1 MRSRPTPVAIAVVVL
16 GGLAGLAI
24 AGRPSSVDDR
34 VITAPSTTA
43 GPTASSSVD
52 TTVPPTDVT
61 AAATTVPSTATPTTE
76 AIDRTA
82 VRVLVA
88 NAGSR
93 SGMASATAE
102 RLVEAG
108 FTDSRPS
115 DALSTRDETVV
126 YAREGFETAAAQI
139 ALTLGLA
146 AEIVQPLPDTDI
158 TPKDDSADVIVV
170 LAEDFTG

>member
-1 MRSRPTPVAIAVVVL
+1 VAIAVVVL
-16 GGLAGLAI
+16 GGLAGIAI

-34 VITAPSTTA
+34 VITAPSTSA
-43 GPTASSSVD
+43 SPTASSAVD
-52 TTVPPTDVT
+52 TTVPTTDTST
-61 AAATTVPSTATPTTE
+61 AATSTVPSTATPTTE

-102 RLVEAG
+102 RLVQAG

-115 DALSTRDETVV
+115 DALSTRDESVV

-146 AEIVQPLPDTDI
+146 PEIVLPLPDSDI

-170 LAEDFTG
+170 LAEDFAG

>member
-1 MRSRPTPVAIAVVVL
+1 MRSRPTPVAIAVIVL
-16 GGLAGLAI
+16 GGLAGVAI

-34 VITAPSTTA
+34 VITAPATTA
-43 GPTASSSVD
+43 APTASSSVD
-52 TTVPPTDVT
+52 TPVPTT
-61 AAATTVPSTATPTTE
+61 EAITTTVPSTATPTTE
-76 AIDRTA
+76 AIERTA

-115 DALSTRDETVV
+115 DAPSTRDLTVV